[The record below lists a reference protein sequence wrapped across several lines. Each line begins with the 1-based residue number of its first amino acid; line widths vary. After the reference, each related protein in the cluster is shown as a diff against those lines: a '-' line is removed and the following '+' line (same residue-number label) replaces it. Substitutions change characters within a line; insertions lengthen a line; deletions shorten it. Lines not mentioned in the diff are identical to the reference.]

1 MKPYCPVSQWT
12 SEVSRYHKANKNQRK
27 SFKLNIFQVT
37 RFDEEGGAVA
47 DLVSQKVSE
56 EGKLYEAEEEDFGG
70 INIDKAKMILR
81 AEDKFDK
88 VFQREKIKA
97 RKKEEKR
104 KAKEAKK
111 RKPEEV
117 NFLLQSLIITQAVIK
132 ISLNYIPFD
141 INQVVMATQYYDQVG
156 RFVQGKSDDGTPML
170 VTHECSNSIVC
181 TVSLT

>member
-1 MKPYCPVSQWT
+1 M
-12 SEVSRYHKANKNQRK
+12 
-27 SFKLNIFQVT
+27 
-37 RFDEEGGAVA
+37 
-47 DLVSQKVSE
+47 SQKVSE

-117 NFLLQSLIITQAVIK
+117 NFLLQRLIIT
-132 ISLNYIPFD
+132 
-141 INQVVMATQYYDQVG
+141 
-156 RFVQGKSDDGTPML
+156 
-170 VTHECSNSIVC
+170 
-181 TVSLT
+181 